1 MYYELHITLHSV
13 FFVPR
18 LHDRRSLVW
27 GVPSALERAA
37 ANKYQERGW
46 AVHDYLDISLMTGR
60 PLELGSVTRH
70 IGDSM
75 CWTFQLDSGEPWSI
89 TGRLCPWSITYSKIQ
104 VGQAGQGLYPSLLE
118 LGVFTLNHTD
128 EFSYL

>member
-1 MYYELHITLHSV
+1 MNFIS
-13 FFVPR
+13 
-18 LHDRRSLVW
+18 HDTVYSLYPVSTFTDRQSLVW

-37 ANKYQERGW
+37 ANQYQERGW

-75 CWTFQLDSGEPWSI
+75 C
-89 TGRLCPWSITYSKIQ
+89 
-104 VGQAGQGLYPSLLE
+104 
-118 LGVFTLNHTD
+118 
-128 EFSYL
+128 